1 MMYELILKEYNGYND
16 ESLFY
21 ESEIEYDS
29 EEFFNII
36 LEAIH
41 TTSELIESNS
51 KLKKLIMGE
60 LGVSYNV
67 YDIVVSKEFSKEL
80 KKYDIHIINFQT
92 HELSDSFDSVK
103 KVLKKYKYVNK
114 KEIIKTIT
122 NLFKKTKD
130 EPNMGG
136 KLISSKIFN
145 NYILIESEKTMDT
158 NMINTIKKT
167 LNNINDINKVHLTG
181 SNKNM
186 SLLIYKMEFYYE

>member
-1 MMYELILKEYNGYND
+1 MIYQLILADYNEHDKEYF
-16 ESLFY
+16 FY

-41 TTSELIESNS
+41 TVSEIMESNDKS
-51 KLKKLIMGE
+51 IMGE
-60 LGVSYNV
+60 LYNV
-67 YDIVVSKEFSKEL
+67 YDIVVSEEFSNEL
-80 KKYDIHIINFQT
+80 KKYDIHTINIQT
-92 HELSDSFDSVK
+92 LVLSNSFDSVK

-122 NLFKKTKD
+122 NLFKETKNK
-130 EPNMGG
+130 PHMGG
-136 KLISSKIFN
+136 KLISSKIFD

-158 NMINTIKKT
+158 NMINTIKET

-186 SLLIYKMEFYYE
+186 NLLIYEMEFYYE

>member
-1 MMYELILKEYNGYND
+1 MYELILKEYNGYND

-21 ESEIEYDS
+21 ESEIEYNS

-60 LGVSYNV
+60 LGASYNV
-67 YDIVVSKEFSKEL
+67 YDIVVRKEFSEEL

-92 HELSDSFDSVK
+92 HELSDSFDSVE
-103 KVLKKYKYVNK
+103 KVLKKYKYVDK

-122 NLFKKTKD
+122 NLFKKTKN
-130 EPNMGG
+130 EPHMGG
-136 KLISSKIFN
+136 KLISSKIFG
-145 NYILIESEKTMDT
+145 NYILIEAEKTMDT
-158 NMINTIKKT
+158 NMINTIKET